1 MRAALA
7 ALSQVSVMAA
17 IVASML
23 YWPIGIALALLLALA
38 GIPLRAL
45 LTFGD
50 NMAPYF
56 GMLAWWLIA
65 FVLALVYAALVFPWG
80 VHGDFRRK

>member
-7 ALSQVSVMAA
+7 AVSQMGLMAA

-23 YWPIGIALALLLALA
+23 YWPVGIVLALLLAIA

-50 NMAPYF
+50 SMAPYF

-65 FVLALVYAALVFPWG
+65 FVLALAYAALVFPWG
-80 VHGDFRRK
+80 IHGDFRRK